1 VVRRKRRGV
10 SADDGDEFVTQ
21 VPSFH

>member
-1 VVRRKRRGV
+1 MIGRKGRGV
-10 SADDGDEFVTQ
+10 GADDGDEFVTQ